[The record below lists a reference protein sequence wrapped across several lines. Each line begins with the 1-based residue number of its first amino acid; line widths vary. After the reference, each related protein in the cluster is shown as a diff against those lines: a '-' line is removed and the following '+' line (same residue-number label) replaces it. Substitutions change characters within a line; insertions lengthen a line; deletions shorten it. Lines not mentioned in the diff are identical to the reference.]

1 MLSPQ
6 TYRSQ
11 AHAMPK
17 NSSKKW
23 TPEDDKRLL
32 ELKAAGMS
40 GLMIA
45 AALRRSLKS
54 INLRVRFSK
63 MRKHSEAPIEE

>member
-1 MLSPQ
+1 
-6 TYRSQ
+6 
-11 AHAMPK
+11 MPK

-32 ELKAAGMS
+32 ELKAAGIS
-40 GLMIA
+40 GLMVA

-54 INLRVRFSK
+54 INLRLRLLK
-63 MRKHSEAPIEE
+63 MRKRSEAPVEE